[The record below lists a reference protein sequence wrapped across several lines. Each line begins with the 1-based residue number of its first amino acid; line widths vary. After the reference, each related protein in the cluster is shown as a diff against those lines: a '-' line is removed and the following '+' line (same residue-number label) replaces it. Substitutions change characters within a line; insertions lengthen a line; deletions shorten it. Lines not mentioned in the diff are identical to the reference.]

1 VKNKRSSAP
10 LLLAVVAA
18 VAVAA
23 VAWFALF
30 ANSPSEAEAAA
41 AQPSSNGAV
50 PAAWRAD
57 AVEAPVDA
65 PRRVDDSAPE
75 ELARAAID
83 DNKRV
88 EFADAVWIEGRVVF
102 PEGTPLDERVD
113 VIADGKDF
121 KNIGD
126 HRVTAGPDGSFR
138 VAFSPEGKTG
148 WLKLKASYLHLDK
161 PVRVKLSKEAA
172 PVVLEPLLGGRIV
185 GRITPPPGASDAQQV
200 LAKAKLRAQ
209 SWGESFGMVSIE
221 GKIDEDFNYELRGVG
236 AAREH
241 NLELDN
247 TDWVKFTKG
256 DVTVKPGET
265 LQLDIACELGAQFAG
280 VVVDAQGKPI
290 ERAQVEV
297 RKRSEDGDFWRN
309 RRDVNTD
316 ESGAFRIAG
325 ISPGEYE
332 VKVRARNYL
341 EHSKEIGEFAHGD
354 VREGQRVVLDSGRS
368 VSGVVKWSDGAIA
381 SGAFVRVELAGGKEG
396 DDDFEFSMEDRLAV
410 RTGLDGRFSIAGLTG
425 GSFNVYAHAKD
436 GSRPE
441 LSSNPDAKVG
451 RLKGAKW
458 RGQVLN
464 VSGASPVE
472 VVLKPGYGVSGR
484 VVDELG
490 QPVKKFWVTGRTD
503 STAGG
508 LEGVMGEQVK
518 TKFEAED
525 GRFTLEGLTNATW
538 SIAARATGH
547 TPSPSTSVVM
557 PHEGELTFVVKHNAS
572 VRGAVVDPAGKP
584 VAKARIELE
593 WDRPDESFDMSDLN
607 RGATADGKGV
617 FRISNAPCGKVT
629 LKASHASY
637 ADSVPLEL
645 DLAPGASVEDVRMV
659 LTRGGTLRV
668 RLHERLNASDVSWR
682 AQLWGQGDWKNETID
697 SSGQCE
703 FTGLTAGEYQ
713 VSINQAG
720 GGDPRFQFATRDS
733 YRESVEVVDGG
744 VIEVVMGEP
753 AGELIALSGRAT
765 MGGQPV
771 AGVTVSAFRDDFN
784 TSSKSGA
791 DGAYTLTLEGAGSY
805 FVTARVERGGA
816 QLQQQL
822 EVAAGSAAVLDF
834 DFPTGRIAGRVVDRT
849 GKAMGGANVSAQLVA
864 ALEGKTPDN
873 VFIRDDANGKGEFEL
888 NGLAPGTYR
897 LIVEDE
903 TNWRRR
909 EPRFARTVVEGVKLE
924 GAALS
929 GLELRV
935 DAPAKLTVLVTKSD
949 GSPAA
954 RAQVRISS
962 LQAGGPNPIQDN
974 ERADGSGR
982 AVLGGLA
989 TGEYLIS
996 ASLGEEVGAL
1006 SAAVRVVSGE
1016 AADASVQISLGGYIS
1031 VQVENADGSRSS
1043 SGASVTDA
1051 AGRDWGG
1058 LADWD
1063 MDEEADTLRL
1073 GPLPAGTYR
1082 VSIGEGDG
1090 QRSTSARVTSG
1101 ATATAILPSAKE

>member
-30 ANSPSEAEAAA
+30 TGSSAQNEAAA
-41 AQPSSNGAV
+41 APSSGGAM
-50 PAAWRAD
+50 PAASRAA

-65 PRRVDDSAPE
+65 PRRVDDAAPE

-88 EFADAVWIEGRVVF
+88 EFSDAVWIEGRVVF
-102 PEGTPLDERVD
+102 PEGTPLDERVE

-126 HRVTAGPDGSFR
+126 HRVTAGTDGSFR

-148 WLKLKASYLHLDK
+148 WLKIKASYLHLDK
-161 PVRVKLSKEAA
+161 PVRVKLSKDAE

-185 GRITPPPGASDAQQV
+185 GRITPPPGASDAPQV

-209 SWGESFGMVSIE
+209 SWGETFGMVSIE
-221 GKIDEDFNYELRGVG
+221 GKIDEDFNFELRGVG

-241 NLELDN
+241 RIELDSKE
-247 TDWVKFTKG
+247 WVQFSKG

-265 LQLDIACELGAQFAG
+265 LQLDIQLELGARFSG
-280 VVVDAQGKPI
+280 VVVDAQGKPV
-290 ERAQVEV
+290 ERAEVEL
-297 RKRSEDGDFWRN
+297 RKRSDDGDFWRN

-316 ESGAFRIAG
+316 ESGVFRITG
-325 ISPGEYE
+325 ISAGEYE

-341 EHSKEIGEFAHGD
+341 EHSKELGAFADGD
-354 VREGQRVVLDSGRS
+354 ARDGQRVVLDSGRS
-368 VSGVVKWSDGAIA
+368 VSGIVKWSDGAIA

-396 DDDFEFSMEDRLAV
+396 DDEFEFSMEDRLAV

-425 GSFNVYAHAKD
+425 NAFNVYAHAKD
-436 GSRPE
+436 GSRAD
-441 LSSNPDAKVG
+441 SASKSDGKVG

-464 VSGASPVE
+464 VSGTSPVE
-472 VVLKPGYGVSGR
+472 VVLKPGFGVSGR

-490 QPVKKFWVTGRTD
+490 QPVKKFWITGRTD

-508 LEGVMGEQVK
+508 LEGVMGEQIK
-518 TKFEAED
+518 SKFEAED

-538 SIAARATGH
+538 SIAARATGY
-547 TPSPSTSVVM
+547 TPSPSTSIVM
-557 PHEGELTFVVKHNAS
+557 PHDGELTFVVKNNAA
-572 VRGAVVDPAGKP
+572 VRGTVVDPAGKP

-593 WDRPDESFDMSDLN
+593 WDRPDESFDLSDLN

-617 FRISNAPCGKVT
+617 FRISNAPSGKVT
-629 LKASHASY
+629 LKASHASF
-637 ADSVPLEL
+637 ADSAPLEL
-645 DLAPGASVEDVRMV
+645 ELAPGASVEDVRMV

-668 RLHERLNASDVSWR
+668 RLHERLNASEVSWR

-697 SSGQCE
+697 ASGQCE

-713 VSINQAG
+713 VSISQSGNG
-720 GGDPRFQFATRDS
+720 RSRFQFAARNDYS
-733 YRESVEVVDGG
+733 ESVEVVDGS
-744 VIEVVMGEP
+744 VTEVVLGEP
-753 AGELIALSGRAT
+753 AGEFIVLSGRAT
-765 MGGQPV
+765 MGGQPL
-771 AGVTVSAFRDDFN
+771 AGVTVDAYRDDFN
-784 TSSKSGA
+784 TSGTTGA

-805 FVTARVERGGA
+805 YITARLERGGA
-816 QLQQQL
+816 QEQQQL
-822 EVAAGSAAVLDF
+822 EVVGGSSPVLDF
-834 DFPTGRIAGRVVDRT
+834 DFPTGRIAGRVLDRT
-849 GKAMGGANVSAQLVA
+849 GKVMGGANVSAQLVA
-864 ALEGKTPDN
+864 AAEGETRQDAY
-873 VFIRDDANGKGEFEL
+873 VRDDANGKGEFEL
-888 NGLAPGTYR
+888 SGLAPGTYR
-897 LIVEDE
+897 LIVEDD

-909 EPRFARTVVEGVKLE
+909 EARFARTVVEGVKLE

-929 GLELRV
+929 GVEVRV
-935 DAPAKLTVLVTKSD
+935 DAPAKLTVIVTKSD

-954 RAQVRISS
+954 RAQVRVSS
-962 LQAGGPNPIQDN
+962 TLAGRVDPYLES

-989 TGEYLIS
+989 TGDYLIS
-996 ASLGEEVGAL
+996 ASLGDEVGAP

-1016 AADASVQISLGGYIS
+1016 AAEAFVQISPGGYIS
-1031 VQVENADGSRSS
+1031 VQVENADGSRSA
-1043 SGASVTDA
+1043 SGANITDA

-1058 LADWD
+1058 LAEWD
-1063 MDEEADTLRL
+1063 MDEDADTLRL
-1073 GPLPAGTYR
+1073 GPLPTGTYS
-1082 VSIGEGDG
+1082 VSLGEGDA
-1090 QRSTSARVTSG
+1090 QRATSTRVTSG
-1101 ATATAILPSAKE
+1101 ATATAVLPPAKE

>member
-1 VKNKRSSAP
+1 MKNKRSSAP

-30 ANSPSEAEAAA
+30 AGPPSQTEAAA
-41 AQPSSNGAV
+41 APSSGAAM
-50 PAAWRAD
+50 PTAPRAD

-83 DNKRV
+83 DSKRV
-88 EFADAVWIEGRVVF
+88 EFSDAVWIEGRVVF
-102 PEGTPLDERVD
+102 PEGTPLGERVD

-126 HRVTAGPDGSFR
+126 HRVTAGTDGSFR

-148 WLKLKASYLHLDK
+148 WLKIKASYLHLDK
-161 PVRVKLSKEAA
+161 PVRVKLSKDAE

-185 GRITPPPGASDAQQV
+185 GRITPPPGAGDAQQV

-209 SWGESFGMVSIE
+209 SWGETFGMVSIE
-221 GKIDEDFNYELRGVG
+221 GKIDENFDFELRGIG

-241 NLELDN
+241 SIELD
-247 TDWVKFTKG
+247 TKEWVQFSKG

-265 LQLDIACELGAQFAG
+265 LQLDIACELGARISG
-280 VVVDAQGKPI
+280 VVVDAQGKPV
-290 ERAQVEV
+290 ERAEVEL
-297 RKRSEDGDFWRN
+297 RKRNDDGDFWRN

-332 VKVRARNYL
+332 VKVRARNFL
-341 EHSKEIGEFAHGD
+341 EHSKELGELVHGD
-354 VREGQRVVLDSGRS
+354 VRDGQRVTLDSGRS
-368 VSGVVKWSDGAIA
+368 VSGIVKWSDGAIA
-381 SGAFVRVELAGGKEG
+381 SGAFVRVELAGGAEG
-396 DDDFEFSMEDRLAV
+396 GDEFEFSMEDRLAV

-425 GSFNVYAHAKD
+425 SAFNVYAHAKD
-436 GSRPE
+436 GSRAD
-441 LSSNPDAKVG
+441 SASKSDGKVG

-464 VSGASPVE
+464 ASGAAPVE
-472 VVLKPGYGVSGR
+472 VVLKPGFGVSGR

-490 QPVKKFWVTGRTD
+490 QPVKKFWITGRTD

-508 LEGVMGEQVK
+508 LEGVMGEQIK

-538 SIAARATGH
+538 SIAARATGY
-547 TPSPSTSVVM
+547 TPSPSTSIVM
-557 PHEGELTFVVKHNAS
+557 PHEGELTFVVKHNAV
-572 VRGAVVDPAGKP
+572 VRGSVVDPAGKP

-629 LKASHASY
+629 LKASHASF
-637 ADSVPLEL
+637 ADSAPLEL
-645 DLAPGASVEDVRMV
+645 QLEPGASVEDVRMV

-668 RLHERLNASDVSWR
+668 RLHERLNSSEVSWR
-682 AQLWGQGDWKNETID
+682 AQLWGQGDWKNEALD

-713 VSINQAG
+713 VSINQSG
-720 GGDPRFQFATRDS
+720 GGDSRFSFGARGNYS
-733 YRESVEVVDGG
+733 ESVEVVDGS
-744 VIEVVMGEP
+744 VTEVVIGEP
-753 AGELIALSGRAT
+753 AGEFIALSGRAT

-771 AGVTVSAFRDDFN
+771 ANVTVRAFREDFN
-784 TSSKSGA
+784 TSGKTGA

-805 FVTARVERGGA
+805 YITAQLERGGA
-816 QLQQQL
+816 QEQQQL
-822 EVAAGSAAVLDF
+822 EVVTGSAPVLDF
-834 DFPTGRIAGRVVDRT
+834 DFPTGRIAGRVIDRT
-849 GKAMGGANVSAQLVA
+849 GKVMGGASVGAQLVA
-864 ALEGKTPDN
+864 AAEGETREN
-873 VFIRDDANGKGEFEL
+873 VYVRDEANGKGEFEL
-888 NGLAPGTYR
+888 SGLAPGTYR

-909 EPRFARTVVEGVKLE
+909 EARFARTVVEGVKLE

-929 GLELRV
+929 GLEVRV
-935 DAPAKLTVLVTKSD
+935 DAPAKLTVIVTKSD

-962 LQAGGPNPIQDN
+962 VQAGGPKPILDSQ
-974 ERADGSGR
+974 RADGSGR
-982 AVLGGLA
+982 AVLGGLS
-989 TGEYLIS
+989 TGDYLIS
-996 ASLGEEVGAL
+996 ASLGDEVGAP

-1016 AADASVQISLGGYIS
+1016 AAQAFVQISLGGYIS
-1031 VQVENADGSRSS
+1031 VQVESADGSRSS
-1043 SGASVTDA
+1043 TGAIITDG
-1051 AGRDWGG
+1051 AGRDWGA
-1058 LADWD
+1058 LAEWD

-1073 GPLPAGTYR
+1073 GPLPTGTYR
-1082 VSIGEGDG
+1082 VSLDEGDA

-1101 ATATAILPSAKE
+1101 ATATAVLPAAKE